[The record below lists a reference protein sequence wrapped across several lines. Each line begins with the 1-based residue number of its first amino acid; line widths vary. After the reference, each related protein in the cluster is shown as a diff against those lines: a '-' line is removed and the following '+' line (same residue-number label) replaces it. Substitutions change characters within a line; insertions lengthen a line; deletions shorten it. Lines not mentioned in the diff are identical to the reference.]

1 MNQIECD
8 NALSESEKILTKYY
22 KRIVTGG
29 KGSRSIAI
37 LFPLKLQTYIDFFLT
52 IRPQLVSKE
61 NQYLFGCPGTTKW
74 TRGDNSKICRK
85 SKFTIPQS
93 NFF

>member
-1 MNQIECD
+1 MPYRN
-8 NALSESEKILTKYY
+8 LKKILTKYY

-29 KGSRSIAI
+29 KGSRAIAI

-61 NQYLFGCPGTTKW
+61 NQYLFGCPARLSGHVEM
-74 TRGDNSKICRK
+74 
-85 SKFTIPQS
+85 
-93 NFF
+93 